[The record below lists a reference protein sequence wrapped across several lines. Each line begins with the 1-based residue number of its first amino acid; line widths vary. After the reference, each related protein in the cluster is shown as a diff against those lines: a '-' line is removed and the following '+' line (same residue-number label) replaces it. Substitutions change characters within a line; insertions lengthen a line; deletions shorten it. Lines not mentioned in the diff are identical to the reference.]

1 MASTTFSGPVTSN
14 NGFVGDVTTTALSVN
29 GVSISA
35 GAGVPSFTAAKGS
48 LYLNTTG
55 SSSSTRAY
63 INTDGA
69 TTWTAITTAA

>member
-1 MASTTFSGPVTSN
+1 MGTTTFSGPVVSN
-14 NGFVGDVTTTALSVN
+14 NGFVGDVTTNVLSVD

-35 GAGVPSFTAAKGS
+35 GAGAPTFAAAKGS

-69 TTWTAITTAA
+69 TTWTNITTAA